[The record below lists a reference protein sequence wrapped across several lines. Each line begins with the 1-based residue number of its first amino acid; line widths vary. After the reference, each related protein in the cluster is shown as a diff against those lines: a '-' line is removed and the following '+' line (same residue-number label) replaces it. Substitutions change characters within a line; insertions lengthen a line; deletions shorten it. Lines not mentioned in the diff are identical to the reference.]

1 LNREEIQSIVDG
13 NFEIPSGRD
22 LALVTGA
29 LLPLLG
35 STDSHLREGA
45 LEILSHWGEAG
56 RYDDAELRAIGRR
69 TADNLAVGLGES
81 GTDTVFLRSFSALI
95 LEMVVQA
102 DDVRGLGVSGDR
114 APFLTRDDVLD
125 WYEIALAGFAGEEDC
140 RGFVDGRGWAHAI
153 AHKADLLGT
162 LARGRHLD
170 APRLERILAAIADK
184 LTRPAEILLAFEEEY
199 RLVRT
204 AVHVLLRNEVHA
216 EFLHAWIDQLA
227 HMPDGKTR
235 GAVLGLHECD
245 QPGNRARVN
254 VRNFLRSLYFVLLWG
269 MRGPGDAAEPGNPYN
284 DYYDRPI
291 DARDALLAD
300 IEHALR
306 GMNRPMYKDVP

>member
-22 LALVTGA
+22 LALATED

-35 STDSHLREGA
+35 STDSHLREGT
-45 LEILSHWGEAG
+45 LEILGHWGEAG
-56 RYDDAELRAIGRR
+56 RYSDAELRDIGHR

-102 DDVRGLGVSGDR
+102 DDVRGLALGEGR
-114 APFLTRDDVLD
+114 KPFLTRDDVLD
-125 WYEIALAGFAGEEDC
+125 WYEIALAGFAGEEDF

-170 APRLERILAAIADK
+170 APRLERVLAVIAER
-184 LTRPAEILLAFEEEY
+184 LARPAEIILAFEEEY
-199 RLVRT
+199 RLVRA
-204 AVHVLLRNEVHA
+204 AVHVLLRNEVQS
-216 EFLHAWIDQLA
+216 EFLHTWIEQLSR
-227 HMPDGKTR
+227 MPDGR
-235 GAVLGLHECD
+235 GWGAALGLHECD
-245 QPGNRARVN
+245 QAANRARVN

-269 MRGPGDAAEPGNPYN
+269 MRGPGDAAERDNPYHA
-284 DYYDRPI
+284 YYDRPI

-300 IEHALR
+300 IEQALR
-306 GMNRPMYKDVP
+306 GMNRPMYKEVP